1 MKGLFKIVMEIEGE
15 ASTVLECSARP
26 AGSAGVFA
34 AKTDRFKGKQAKQP
48 GMATPLFY
56 V

>member
-1 MKGLFKIVMEIEGE
+1 MFVVVASNVEATMQTNGLEI
-15 ASTVLECSARP
+15 ARP

-34 AKTDRFKGKQAKQP
+34 AKTDRFRGKQAKQP

>member
-1 MKGLFKIVMEIEGE
+1 MFVVVASNVEATTQTNGLEI
-15 ASTVLECSARP
+15 ARP
-26 AGSAGVFA
+26 ASSAGLFA
-34 AKTDRFKGKQAKQP
+34 AKTDRFRGKQAKQP

>member
-1 MKGLFKIVMEIEGE
+1 MYLEIVRVSVLYEI
-15 ASTVLECSARP
+15 ARP

-34 AKTDRFKGKQAKQP
+34 ARTDRFKGKQAKQP